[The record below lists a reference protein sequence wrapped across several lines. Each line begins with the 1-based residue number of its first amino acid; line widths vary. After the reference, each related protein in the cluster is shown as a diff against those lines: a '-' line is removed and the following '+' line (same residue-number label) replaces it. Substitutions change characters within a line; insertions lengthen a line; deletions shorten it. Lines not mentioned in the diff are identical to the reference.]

1 METKGLPQYITTITP
16 KHMIT
21 IYTSAN
27 LKFQSVLC
35 LLCENKIIGCLMFLF
50 ISFLF
55 WDSSIF
61 TENYKSRTESS
72 NIPFT

>member
-1 METKGLPQYITTITP
+1 METKGLLQCITTITP

-35 LLCENKIIGCLMFLF
+35 LLCENEIIGCLMFLF

-55 WDSSIF
+55 WGSFIF
-61 TENYKSRTESS
+61 TENC
-72 NIPFT
+72 